1 MGCLLSQKHLDIQ
14 IAHVALLVDI
24 STLFSKNQLSALS
37 CNQYRILEGY
47 EICSWKKREYQ
58 IILGSYLIPRFIVS
72 DVPIIEMPNSML
84 LQILAALKGIN

>member
-1 MGCLLSQKHLDIQ
+1 MSRK
-14 IAHVALLVDI
+14 
-24 STLFSKNQLSALS
+24 
-37 CNQYRILEGY
+37 QYRILEGDVV
-47 EICSWKKREYQ
+47 CSWKKGEYQ